1 MGATSPA
8 LAHLRRSDPVL
19 AKVIDGHPDFDP
31 RAWMAELPHLDAFG
45 FLVFQVIGQQLSVA
59 STRAILGHLE
69 DRFDARVPT
78 AAEWLATNPDDLR
91 QAGLSRRK
99 VETLR
104 LVAKEFVDQEL
115 SDDGLKAMSDDE
127 IAAQLLAIP
136 GIGRWTVDGF
146 LVVALDR
153 TDVVLSGDLALR
165 KAIQRV
171 YQLDHLPSEQEVL
184 DIAEPWRP
192 YRSLGTAYM
201 YAAGF
206 DRTA

>member
-1 MGATSPA
+1 MGARSPA
-8 LAHLRRSDPVL
+8 LTHLRRSDPVL
-19 AKVIDGHPDFDP
+19 AKVIDAHPDFDP
-31 RAWMAELPHLDAFG
+31 RAWVAELPLLDAFG
-45 FLVFQVIGQQLSVA
+45 ALVFQVIGQQLSVA

-69 DRFDARVPT
+69 DRFGGRVPT
-78 AAEWLATNPDDLR
+78 AAEWLATDPDDLR

-104 LVAKEFVDQEL
+104 LVAKKFVDHEL

-127 IAAQLLAIP
+127 IAARLIAIP

-146 LVVALDR
+146 LVVALNR

-201 YAAGF
+201 YVAGF
-206 DRTA
+206 DRAA